1 MPEGERYLA
10 FDLGAESG
18 RAMLGTL
25 AGDRLQ
31 LEEVHRFPNDPVQVG
46 VSLYWDPLH
55 LWAQVK
61 RGLGH
66 AAARVGR
73 TLAGVGVDTWG
84 IDFGLFDRCGDLI
97 GLPHHYRD
105 SRTEG
110 ILDELSRHISSFDLY
125 SQVGIGLFPLSTLC
139 QLLALRRQGSPLLDA
154 ASRLL
159 MMPDIFHYWLC
170 GRQATEATIAGT
182 TQFYNLATGDWH
194 RGLLDRLDLPSDL
207 PGEIVPTA
215 TVLGALSRSVAEEVG
230 LNAARVIAP
239 ASHDTPCAF
248 SITPS
253 RDADFT
259 AISSGT
265 WSIIGTELEHPLLTQ
280 DALDRQFLN
289 EVGAGGKTLLAMNS
303 MGLWPLQECR
313 RQWARA
319 GHEWS
324 YGDLVEM
331 AASAPPF
338 CAVVDPDSG
347 DFARPGDMTAK
358 IAGFCRRTGQNP
370 PPDVACTVRILLE
383 GLALRYRQAVADLDE
398 LTGRRTRLI
407 HVLGG
412 GSRNRLLCQFAAD
425 ATGRP
430 VLAGPS
436 EATATG
442 NVLLQALGRG
452 SLGSMAEVR
461 EVVARSFDL
470 TLYEPHPS
478 AAWDDAYAILL
489 RLSNPAG

>member
-1 MPEGERYLA
+1 MLDGERYLA

-25 AGDRLQ
+25 ADGRLR
-31 LEEVHRFPNDPVQVG
+31 LEEIHRFPNGPVQVHQ
-46 VSLYWDPLH
+46 SLYWDPLH
-55 LWAQVK
+55 LWSAILS
-61 RGLGH
+61 GLAR
-66 AAARVGR
+66 AAARAGR
-73 TLAGVGVDTWG
+73 DLAGIGVDTWG

-110 ILDELSRHISSFDLY
+110 ILDELSRRISSFELY

-139 QLLALRRQGSPLLDA
+139 QLLAMRRQGSPILDVA
-154 ASRLL
+154 GRLL
-159 MMPDIFHYWLC
+159 LMPDIFHYWLC

-194 RGLLDRLDLPSDL
+194 RELLDRLGLPPNL

-215 TVLGALSRSVAEEVG
+215 TVLGRLARSVAETAG
-230 LNAARVIAP
+230 LNAAPVIVP
-239 ASHDTPCAF
+239 ACHDTPCAF

-253 RDADFT
+253 QEADFT

-265 WSIIGTELEHPLLTQ
+265 WSVIGTELERPLLTR

-289 EVGAGGKTLLAMNS
+289 EVGARGKTLLAMNS

-313 RQWARA
+313 RQWARE
-319 GHEWS
+319 GHDWS
-324 YGDLVEM
+324 YDALTEM
-331 AASAPPF
+331 AADASPF
-338 CAVVDPDSG
+338 CAVVDPDCG
-347 DFARPGDMTAK
+347 DFVRPGDMTAK
-358 IAGFCRRTGQNP
+358 IAAFCRRTGQNA
-370 PPDVACTVRILLE
+370 PDDAAGMVRVLLE
-383 GLALRYRQAVADLDE
+383 GLALRYRKAIADLDE
-398 LTGRRTRLI
+398 LTGRRTPLI
-407 HVLGG
+407 HILGG
-412 GSRNRLLCQFAAD
+412 GSRSRLLCQFAAD

-442 NVLLQALGRG
+442 NVLLQALGLG

-461 EVVARSFDL
+461 EVVARSFTL
-470 TLYEPHPS
+470 ALYEPHPS
-478 AAWDDAYAILL
+478 SAWDEAFGSFL
-489 RLSNPAG
+489 RLPEASG

>member
-1 MPEGERYLA
+1 MLDGERYLA

-18 RAMLGTL
+18 RAMLGSL
-25 AGDRLQ
+25 ADGRLQ
-31 LEEVHRFPNDPVQVG
+31 LEEIHRFPNGPVQVRH
-46 VSLYWDPLH
+46 SLHWDPLH
-55 LWAQVK
+55 LWAEVK
-61 RGLGH
+61 RGLGY
-66 AAARVGR
+66 AAARAGQD
-73 TLAGVGVDTWG
+73 LAGIGVDTWG

-97 GLPHHYRD
+97 GIPHHYRD

-110 ILDELSRHISSFDLY
+110 IMEELSQRISSFDLY
-125 SQVGIGLFPLSTLC
+125 SQVGIGLLPLSTLC
-139 QLLALRRQGSPLLDA
+139 QLLAMRRQGSSLLDV

-194 RGLLDRLDLPSDL
+194 RELLDRLGLPSNL

-215 TVLGALSRSVAEEVG
+215 TVLGRLSQPVAEEVG
-230 LNAARVIAP
+230 FKDVPVIAP
-239 ASHDTPCAF
+239 ACHDTPCAF

-253 RDADFT
+253 REANFT

-265 WSIIGTELEHPLLTQ
+265 WSVIGAELEQPLLTQ
-280 DALDRQFLN
+280 GALDRQFLN
-289 EVGAGGKTLLAMNS
+289 AVGARGVTLLAMFS

-313 RQWARA
+313 REWARG
-319 GHEWS
+319 GHNWS
-324 YGDLVEM
+324 YIDLTEM
-331 AASAPPF
+331 AAGAPPF
-338 CAVVDPDSG
+338 CAVIDPDSG
-347 DFARPGDMTAK
+347 DFLRPGDMLAK
-358 IAGFCRRTGQNP
+358 VTEFCRRTGQDIP
-370 PPDVACTVRILLE
+370 GEAACTVRVLLE
-383 GLALRYRQAVADLDE
+383 GLALRYRKAISDLDE
-398 LTGRRTRLI
+398 LTGRRTALI
-407 HVLGG
+407 HILGG

-461 EVVARSFDL
+461 EVVSRSFSL
-470 TLYEPHPS
+470 TLCEPHPS
-478 AAWDDAYAILL
+478 AGWDDAFATFL
-489 RLSNPAG
+489 RLSEVAG

>member
-1 MPEGERYLA
+1 MLDVERYLA

-25 AGDRLQ
+25 ASGRLH
-31 LEEVHRFPNDPVQVG
+31 LEEIHRFANDPVQVG
-46 VSLYWDPLH
+46 HSLYWDPLH
-55 LWAQVK
+55 LWAEVK
-61 RGLGH
+61 RGLVC
-66 AAARVGR
+66 AAARAGR
-73 TLAGVGVDTWG
+73 NLAGVGVDTWG
-84 IDFGLFDRCGDLI
+84 IDFGLLDRCGDLI

-110 ILDELSRHISSFDLY
+110 ILEDLNRCISPFDLY
-125 SQVGIGLFPLSTLC
+125 SQVGSFSLAISTLC
-139 QLLALRRQGSPLLDA
+139 QLLAMRRQGSPILDIA
-154 ASRLL
+154 GRLL

-194 RGLLDRLDLPSDL
+194 RELLERLGLPANL

-215 TVLGALSRSVAEEVG
+215 TVLGRLLQPLAEEVG
-230 LNAARVIAP
+230 LDAVPVIAP
-239 ASHDTPCAF
+239 ACHDTPCAI

-253 RDADFT
+253 REASFT

-265 WSIIGTELEHPLLTQ
+265 WSIIGAELAQPLLTQ
-280 DALDRQFLN
+280 DAMDHRFLN
-289 EVGAGGKTLLAMNS
+289 EVGACGKTLLGMNS

-313 RQWARA
+313 RQWVRE
-319 GHEWS
+319 GHDWS
-324 YGDLVEM
+324 YGDLTEM
-331 AASAPPF
+331 AAEAPPF
-338 CAVVDPDSG
+338 CAVVDPDRG
-347 DFARPGDMTAK
+347 DFLRPGDMTAK
-358 IAGFCRRTGQNP
+358 VADYCRRTGQNAP
-370 PPDVACTVRILLE
+370 ADAACTTRILLE
-383 GLALRYRQAVADLDE
+383 GLALRYRKAIADLDE
-398 LTGRRTRLI
+398 LIGRSTPLI
-407 HVLGG
+407 HILGG

-461 EVVARSFDL
+461 EVVAHSFAL

-478 AAWDDAYAILL
+478 AAWDEAYAAFLG
-489 RLSNPAG
+489 RPPAGD

>member
-1 MPEGERYLA
+1 MLDGERYLA

-18 RAMLGTL
+18 RAMLGNL
-25 AGDRLQ
+25 AGGRLQ
-31 LEEVHRFPNDPVQVG
+31 LEEIHRFPNVPVRVRH
-46 VSLYWDPLH
+46 SLHWDPLH
-55 LWAQVK
+55 LWAEIK
-61 RGLGH
+61 SGLGH
-66 AAARVGR
+66 AASRAGR
-73 TLAGVGVDTWG
+73 DLAGIGVDTWG

-110 ILDELSRHISSFDLY
+110 ILEELSRRISSFELY
-125 SQVGIGLFPLSTLC
+125 SQVGIYLFPLSTLC
-139 QLLALRRQGSPLLDA
+139 QLLALRRQGSPILDI

-159 MMPDIFHYWLC
+159 MMPDIFNYWLC

-194 RGLLDRLDLPSDL
+194 RELLALLDLPSNL

-230 LNAARVIAP
+230 LDAAPVIAP
-239 ASHDTPCAF
+239 ACHDTPCAF

-253 RDADFT
+253 SEGNFT

-265 WSIIGTELEHPLLTQ
+265 WSVIGAELEQPLLTQ
-280 DALDRQFLN
+280 GALDRRFLN
-289 EVGAGGKTLLAMNS
+289 EVGARGKTLLAMNS

-313 RQWARA
+313 RQWARG
-319 GHEWS
+319 GHDWS
-324 YGDLVEM
+324 YGDLTEM
-331 AASAPPF
+331 AAGAPPF

-347 DFARPGDMTAK
+347 DFLRPGDMTVK
-358 IAGFCRRTGQNP
+358 IAESCRRTGQNP
-370 PPDVACTVRILLE
+370 PADAAGTVRVLLE
-383 GLALRYRQAVADLDE
+383 GLALRYRKAVADLDE
-398 LTGRRTRLI
+398 LTGRSTQLVHI
-407 HVLGG
+407 LGG

-436 EATATG
+436 EATAAG

-452 SLGSMAEVR
+452 SLGSMEEVR
-461 EVVARSFDL
+461 EVVARSFAL

-478 AAWDDAYAILL
+478 AAWDEAFVAFL
-489 RLSNPAG
+489 RLPEAAG

>member
-1 MPEGERYLA
+1 MLDGERYLA

-25 AGDRLQ
+25 ASGRLH
-31 LEEVHRFPNDPVQVG
+31 LEEIHRFPNDPVQVG
-46 VSLYWDPLH
+46 HSLYWDPLH
-55 LWAQVK
+55 LWAEVK
-61 RGLGH
+61 GGLVC
-66 AAARVGR
+66 AAARAGR
-73 TLAGVGVDTWG
+73 NLAGVGVDTWG
-84 IDFGLFDRCGDLI
+84 IDFGLLDRCGDLI

-110 ILDELSRHISSFDLY
+110 ILEDLNRYISPSDLY
-125 SQVGIGLFPLSTLC
+125 SQVGSSSLAISTLC
-139 QLLALRRQGSPLLDA
+139 QLLAMRRQGSPILDIA
-154 ASRLL
+154 GRLL

-182 TQFYNLATGDWH
+182 TQLYNLATGDWH
-194 RGLLDRLDLPSDL
+194 RELLDRLDLPSNL
-207 PGEIVPTA
+207 PGEVVPTA
-215 TVLGALSRSVAEEVG
+215 TLLGLLLPPLAEEVG
-230 LNAARVIAP
+230 LDAVPVIAP
-239 ASHDTPCAF
+239 ACHDTPCAI

-253 RDADFT
+253 SEARFT

-265 WSIIGTELEHPLLTQ
+265 WSVIGAELEQPLLTR
-280 DALDRQFLN
+280 DAMDRRFLN
-289 EVGAGGKTLLAMNS
+289 EVGARGKTLLAMNS

-313 RQWARA
+313 RQWLRE
-319 GHEWS
+319 GHDWS
-324 YGDLVEM
+324 YGDLTEM
-331 AASAPPF
+331 AAGAPPF

-347 DFARPGDMTAK
+347 DFLRPGDMTAK
-358 IAGFCRRTGQNP
+358 VAEYCRRAGQNAP
-370 PPDVACTVRILLE
+370 ADAACTTRVLLE
-383 GLALRYRQAVADLDE
+383 GLALRYRKAIADLDE
-398 LTGRRTRLI
+398 LTGRSTPLI
-407 HVLGG
+407 HILGG

-442 NVLLQALGRG
+442 NTLLQALGRG

-461 EVVARSFDL
+461 EVVSRSFPL

-478 AAWDDAYAILL
+478 AAWDDAFGAFLG
-489 RLSNPAG
+489 LSPAGD